1 MGITV
6 SPVAW
11 EVTQPDLEVIPV
23 DGGHAFM
30 IHWELLWW
38 LLPMKLVGGMFRRHA
53 LRQVEGEVEKN
64 LRRLVSDWER
74 AADQAVGNLRSQ
86 ATRWVDM
93 ELGTLNGLLQR
104 QPTELIAFREALCK
118 LECVA

>member
-1 MGITV
+1 
-6 SPVAW
+6 
-11 EVTQPDLEVIPV
+11 
-23 DGGHAFM
+23 
-30 IHWELLWW
+30 
-38 LLPMKLVGGMFRRHA
+38 MKLVGGMFRRHS
-53 LRQVEGEVEKN
+53 LRRVEAEVEKN
-64 LRRLVSDWER
+64 LWRLVSEWTK
-74 AADQAVGNLRSQ
+74 ATDQFVGNLRSQ